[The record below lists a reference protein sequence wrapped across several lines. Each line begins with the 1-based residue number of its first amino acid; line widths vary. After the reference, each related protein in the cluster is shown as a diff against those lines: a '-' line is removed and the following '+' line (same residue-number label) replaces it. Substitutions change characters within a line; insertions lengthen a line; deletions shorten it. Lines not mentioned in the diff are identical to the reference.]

1 MWHELV
7 RHGIGG
13 RTVAEAKLRMT
24 HDEWLS
30 WLAYLRKFGSLN
42 DGLRTDLA
50 IARLC
55 LMVNRA
61 MGGKAEMKDFIPV
74 YEDPEPQEAQSMEQI
89 AALFGARKVNR
100 G

>member
-1 MWHELV
+1 ML
-7 RHGIGG
+7 HGIGG
-13 RTVAEAKLRMT
+13 RTVAEAKLRMS

-30 WLAYLRKFGSLN
+30 WLAYFRRFGSLN
-42 DGLRTDLA
+42 HGTRVDVAT
-50 IARLC
+50 ARLC

-61 MGGKAEMKDFIPV
+61 MGGKAELKDFIPV

-89 AALFGARKVNR
+89 AAMFGARKVSR

>member
-13 RTVAEAKLRMT
+13 RTVAEAKLRMS

-30 WLAYLRKFGSLN
+30 WLAYLRKYGSLN

-50 IARLC
+50 TARLC
-55 LMVNRA
+55 ALVSRA
-61 MGGKAEMKDFIPV
+61 LGGKAEMKDFIPV
-74 YEDPEPQEAQSMEQI
+74 YEEEPEAESQSMEQI
-89 AALFGARKVNR
+89 AALLGARR
-100 G
+100 AS

>member
-13 RTVAEAKLRMT
+13 RTVAEAKLRMS

-55 LMVNRA
+55 VLVNRA
-61 MGGKAEMKDFIPV
+61 LGGKAEMKDFIPV
-74 YEDPEPQEAQSMEQI
+74 YEEEPQEEAQSMEQI
-89 AALFGARKVNR
+89 AAMLGARRVV
-100 G
+100 